1 MSEGSPTRT
10 NKSQSMWTKLD
21 GGCDVMASTASSNFK
36 TSKLLNLK
44 SVLIFL
50 HLCVFRELRQ
60 LRACFNALDADG
72 SGAIGIEEL

>member
-1 MSEGSPTRT
+1 
-10 NKSQSMWTKLD
+10 
-21 GGCDVMASTASSNFK
+21 MASTASSNFK

-60 LRACFNALDADG
+60 LKACFNALDADG